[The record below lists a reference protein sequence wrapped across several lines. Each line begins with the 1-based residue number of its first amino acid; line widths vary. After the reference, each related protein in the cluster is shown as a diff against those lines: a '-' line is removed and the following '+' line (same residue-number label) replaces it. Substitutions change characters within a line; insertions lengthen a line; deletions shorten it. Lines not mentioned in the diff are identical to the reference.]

1 MKLGKVL
8 FIINIL
14 LILLDLTVY
23 KPMRSETISYL
34 YLYYSHILMVVIIPI
49 WFLIEKL
56 HRKYKNFLSR
66 RILYVL
72 LMNIT
77 MYWGVFLGLNQLFI
91 SGQISAHN
99 ICVSGISICL
109 YLKPLENCLTYLTSL
124 IIFVIG
130 LILFVEERKVLYSHI
145 VNVSIIMIISFCVSH
160 LIYRGFVKD
169 FVNRK
174 HLLESKY
181 ELELTNQKLKE
192 SEKLRTDFFANISHE
207 LRTPL
212 NVIYCSQQMLGATL
226 EKKEQCDQ
234 QMNKYLKMIKQNSY
248 RLLRLIGN
256 LIDIT
261 KIDASSFD
269 VKLVNTDIIK
279 LVEDITLSVAGFVE
293 NKGLTFTFDTTIEE
307 KLICCDPDKIERI
320 VLNLLSNAVKF
331 TEKGGSIFVNIYTED
346 ESVCISVKDTGIGI
360 PEEMKYLI
368 FDRFIQ
374 VDKST
379 SKKCE
384 GSGIGLALVKSLVEM
399 HQGTIQVNSEIGQGS
414 EFIIK
419 LPDKVLSENP
429 IINEPAE
436 IGEDHVKRISIE
448 FSDIYY

>member
-1 MKLGKVL
+1 M
-8 FIINIL
+8 
-14 LILLDLTVY
+14 
-23 KPMRSETISYL
+23 
-34 YLYYSHILMVVIIPI
+34 
-49 WFLIEKL
+49 
-56 HRKYKNFLSR
+56 
-66 RILYVL
+66 
-72 LMNIT
+72 
-77 MYWGVFLGLNQLFI
+77 GLNDLFI
-91 SGQISAHN
+91 SGQISAYI

-109 YLKPLENCLTYLTSL
+109 YLKPLENFLTYLTSL
-124 IIFVIG
+124 IVFVFG
-130 LILFVEERKVLYSHI
+130 LNLFVENRKVLYSHI
-145 VNVSIIMIISFCVSH
+145 VNATILIIISYVVSH
-160 LIYRGFVKD
+160 LIYKCFLKD
-169 FVNRK
+169 FINK
-174 HLLESKY
+174 KQLLESKC
-181 ELELTNQKLKE
+181 ELEQTNQKLKE

-261 KIDASSFD
+261 KIDAASFD

-279 LVEDITLSVAGFVE
+279 VVEDITLSVADFVE

-307 KLICCDPDKIERI
+307 KLVCCDPDRIERI
-320 VLNLLSNAVKF
+320 ILNLLSNAVKF

-346 ESVCISVKDTGIGI
+346 KSVCISVKDTGIGI

-384 GSGIGLALVKSLVEM
+384 GSGIGLSLVKSLVEM
-399 HQGTIQVNSEIGQGS
+399 HQGTIQVKSELGQGS

-419 LPDKVLSENP
+419 LPDKVLGENH
-429 IINEPAE
+429 ITKETAE
-436 IGEDHVKRISIE
+436 IGDDHVKRISIE